1 MYGDPN
7 SEKLSNGRSM
17 SDLMRPSRYGLRGVV
32 IGKAGTGGAPL
43 NFNPHD
49 LSRVEINIEPDNPNG
64 LKCNMGQIT
73 KEKVDAAITAA
84 RQKVTGNDIE
94 SIRERVAAT
103 FEELAKMGNS
113 GVRRSKLAAVPPPVP
128 SQKDIAA
135 QNFPAENSHRPPLE
149 KIDRGYS
156 PLSAF
161 GMKKKSST
169 IPQPA
174 VAPRV
179 DNNVGAPQKLIYF
192 EKEGI
197 GTVPAFFHD
206 IIVITNAENDDDSE
220 ATGFM
225 VLIYDLRFEQN
236 AARWFPPAN
245 DPYGRPWAVQ
255 IHDDSRLYLVQTTG
269 FQYVYD
275 DREYCILAV
284 ERAVFASGA

>member
-1 MYGDPN
+1 MYLDPAA
-7 SEKLSNGRSM
+7 EKLSNGRSM
-17 SDLMRPSRYGLRGVV
+17 SELMRPSSHGLRGVI
-32 IGKAGTGGAPL
+32 IGQAGPGGAPL

-73 KEKVDAAITAA
+73 KENVVAAMAAA
-84 RQKVTGNDIE
+84 RQKIAGNDIHA
-94 SIRERVAAT
+94 IRERAAVT
-103 FEELAKMGNS
+103 FEELAKMNNS
-113 GVRRSKLAAVPPPVP
+113 GVRRAKFTPPPVP
-128 SQKDIAA
+128 SQKAVAA
-135 QNFPAENSHRPPLE
+135 QVLSAESARRPPVE
-149 KIDRGYS
+149 KISRDYS

-161 GMKKKSST
+161 GMKKNST
-169 IPQPA
+169 SPQPTA
-174 VAPRV
+174 LPPI
-179 DNNVGAPQKLIYF
+179 DEKVGAPQKLIYF

-206 IIVITNAENDDDSE
+206 IITLTGLENDSDSE
-220 ATGFM
+220 ETGFM

-275 DREYCILAV
+275 NREYCILAV
-284 ERAVFASGA
+284 DRAVFAGGE